1 MAAVKSQDMKQ
12 LCALGELRECQG
24 LAHNIQEEP
33 IGQDEPRES
42 SGRGQTS
49 QSLSCLADNDRD
61 T

>member
-1 MAAVKSQDMKQ
+1 MAAVTPQDMKQ

-33 IGQDEPRES
+33 IRQDEPVES
-42 SGRGQTS
+42 SGQGQTS